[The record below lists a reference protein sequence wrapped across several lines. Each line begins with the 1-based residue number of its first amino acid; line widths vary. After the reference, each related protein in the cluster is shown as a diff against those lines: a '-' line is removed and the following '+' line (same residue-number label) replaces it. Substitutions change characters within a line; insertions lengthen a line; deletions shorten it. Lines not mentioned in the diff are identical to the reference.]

1 MLADADEI
9 DANLVGEDGLLDE
22 VADDL
27 RRMQRLSVRT
37 VGDIAE
43 GVETEFD
50 RLNHSALYQ
59 VQPRKAFWILRI
71 ADVTCWFPQTYKPI
85 SRYKFGTIS
94 GAIHFSF
101 RNALRKED
109 CDA

>member
-43 GVETEFD
+43 GVETEFE
-50 RLNHSALYQ
+50 RLNHSVLYQ
-59 VQPRKAFWILRI
+59 VQPRKALWILRI
-71 ADVTCWFPQTYKPI
+71 ADITCWLPQTYKPI

-94 GAIHFSF
+94 GAIRFGF